1 MADYDV
7 TLTPVKRASFD
18 AGRKM
23 KFWTT
28 VDGTTGAAVLDHA
41 GNTLETGGDASPAA
55 ITVPANGHL
64 ELRFSQWPVWYSD
77 NRGWRRIKKVPGMP
91 ASIAGI
97 GITQAAVEAAIGTA
111 GNLDDS
117 IAADDVGNATDI
129 AALFDAGNTRVNVI
143 SAKVDAILAKLKTA
157 GVIASS

>member
-28 VDGTTGAAVLDHA
+28 ADGDTGAAVLDHA
-41 GNTLETGGDASPAA
+41 GNTLEAGGDANPTA
-55 ITVPANGHL
+55 IVVPANGHV
-64 ELRFSQWPVWYSD
+64 ELRFNQWPVWYSD

-91 ASIAGI
+91 ATITGL
-97 GITQAAVEAAIGTA
+97 TQAAVEAAIGA
-111 GNLDDS
+111 GGNLDETV
-117 IAADDVGNATDI
+117 AAGDVGTAADI
-129 AALFDAGNTRVNVI
+129 AAFIDASNTRVNVI
-143 SAKVDAILAKLKTA
+143 SAKVDAILAKLISA
-157 GVIASS
+157 GVIASE